1 MHNLIDEQIPS
12 DLKQK
17 LQAKSINKFSKP
29 SKNSLTDFIK
39 STYTTTDQLQDK
51 FQQPNLE
58 EILNICKFKNKDQ
71 AIKVLYETL
80 NYVEIL
86 WNQMIINKTIEY
98 LKVNTQAGV
107 FSMRGSV
114 NIKDVFKS
122 LKCLYTNETKDY
134 SNFLSSS
141 AVFDNNK
148 SLNNIK
154 GLDILKREGNMPTQK
169 SALLQPIAVK
179 TVKNKEIKQTT
190 PIKWKSATEIISI
203 SEI

>member
-86 WNQMIINKTIEY
+86 WYQMIINKTIEY
-98 LKVNTQAGV
+98 LLGSFTYIDNV
-107 FSMRGSV
+107 FTSNSGGCTTFYFHSV
-114 NIKDVFKS
+114 FFFPNYVAHIINMI
-122 LKCLYTNETKDY
+122 LPLRI
-134 SNFLSSS
+134 
-141 AVFDNNK
+141 NK
-148 SLNNIK
+148 
-154 GLDILKREGNMPTQK
+154 
-169 SALLQPIAVK
+169 
-179 TVKNKEIKQTT
+179 
-190 PIKWKSATEIISI
+190 
-203 SEI
+203 